1 MSLLSYMLSSMLNIH
16 GEILALIPDIR
27 RTVAKVLR
35 ASRYYADDHIE
46 ECMQE
51 IMSQALDYAA
61 RTFDPSKGSAKSH
74 FTCFA
79 KTRAINWLSMAHRS
93 FEHSAVATDTDEE
106 GSAFVPTEH
115 DDPFAVLLRKQEA
128 SRIRAAFAALEPRQR
143 ALLEAFERTL
153 SWGRAAKE
161 IGVSAATASRMKA
174 QILIA
179 LRG

>member
-1 MSLLSYMLSSMLNIH
+1 MLNIEH
-16 GEILALIPDIR
+16 TILALIPDIR

-35 ASRYYADDHIE
+35 ASRYYADDHVE

-79 KTRAINWLSMAHRS
+79 KSRAINWLASAHRS
-93 FEHSAVATDTDEE
+93 FEHVVVATDTDD
-106 GSAFVPTEH
+106 GASGFIPTEH
-115 DDPFAVLLRKQEA
+115 DDPFAALVRKQEA
-128 SRIRAAFAALEPRQR
+128 GRIRAAFEALEPPQR
-143 ALLEAFERTL
+143 ALLAAFERTG

-161 IGVSAATASRMKA
+161 LGMSAPGASRMKA
-174 QILIA
+174 KIFAA
-179 LRG
+179 LKR

>member
-1 MSLLSYMLSSMLNIH
+1 MSLLSCMLSSMLNIES
-16 GEILALIPDIR
+16 EIISLIPDIR

-35 ASRYYADDHIE
+35 ASRYYTDDHVE

-79 KTRAINWLSMAHRS
+79 KTRAINWLANAHRS
-93 FEHSAVATDTDEE
+93 FEHVPVLADTDEDTS
-106 GSAFVPTEH
+106 GFVPQEH
-115 DDPFAVLLRKQEA
+115 DDPFALLVRKQEA
-128 SRIRAAFAALEPRQR
+128 QRIRAAFEALEPRQR
-143 ALLEAFERTL
+143 ALLEAFQRTG

-161 IGVSAATASRMKA
+161 CGMSAPGASRMKA
-174 QILIA
+174 RIFAA
-179 LRG
+179 LRR